1 MICKLISDPHLSL
14 QRLIVPAGLTRPDEW
29 RRGRIHHLITR
40 CSCRCSGRK
49 PDGHDENSHP
59 SHSFLHEGSARCQQ
73 DVSHEKITFLSSF
86 PAEQGGTSTPS
97 KSWGMLLKH
106 VWFPS
111 NILGEKGS
119 PATRGVGKQKT
130 KPRGERAF
138 CWNFTSVSY
147 TRFETRNSNLN
158 DIANSLAPAINN
170 DQQLLL
176 VSGGLALHFCTR
188 RQKQDDTSGGGC
200 PRDSTC
206 AVCPTELLDSP
217 STPAP

>member
-86 PAEQGGTSTPS
+86 PAEQGGASTPS
-97 KSWGMLLKH
+97 KSWGMLLK
-106 VWFPS
+106 
-111 NILGEKGS
+111 N
-119 PATRGVGKQKT
+119 
-130 KPRGERAF
+130 
-138 CWNFTSVSY
+138 
-147 TRFETRNSNLN
+147 
-158 DIANSLAPAINN
+158 
-170 DQQLLL
+170 
-176 VSGGLALHFCTR
+176 
-188 RQKQDDTSGGGC
+188 TSGFLATSWVRKAALQRVELENRKQNQEEKERFAGISHRC
-200 PRDSTC
+200 HTHDSKHGIRTSM
-206 AVCPTELLDSP
+206 T
-217 STPAP
+217 